1 MAGDALNLGDTFLT
15 GNPSGTPRSEIGGQA
30 LVEGVLMR
38 SRTGYA
44 LALRRPDGRVEIAQ
58 VPFEPLARAEGWGR
72 IPLLR
77 ALLAMV
83 DMMAIGM
90 RALEF
95 SAARSEGARG
105 IEELLPR
112 STREVLRDGRFL
124 RLAATAAAMAL
135 ALLVLLPNG
144 IATTALLF
152 GGPGG
157 TLNESDQP
165 VLHGTLAGAVRLLVI
180 AGYVTMLQ
188 ASFPIRRLF
197 EYHGAEHQA
206 VAVFEEGREVTVARA
221 LARETFHPRC
231 GTSLAALFLVL
242 SPPVFSIAGLL
253 LQQFVSAFPYWH
265 PSLRFVALCAA
276 QSLVMPLVLALCFE
290 ILKAA
295 AKHRTNPV
303 VGALLAP
310 GRALQTLTTRIP
322 NPPQAE
328 TAILALEAA
337 IDIDPEREDA
347 RFFVVSGLTDDESAP
362 GYRQMPRGRRA
373 GGAED

>member
-144 IATTALLF
+144 IATTAL
-152 GGPGG
+152 
-157 TLNESDQP
+157 
-165 VLHGTLAGAVRLLVI
+165 LHGTLAGAVRLLVI